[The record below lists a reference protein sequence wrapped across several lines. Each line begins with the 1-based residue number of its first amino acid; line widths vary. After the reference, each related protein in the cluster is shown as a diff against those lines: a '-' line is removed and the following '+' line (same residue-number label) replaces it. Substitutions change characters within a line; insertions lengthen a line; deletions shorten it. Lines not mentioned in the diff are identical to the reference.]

1 MRQRNIQFL
10 KCKVKIGCFRQGD
23 SFFFFFK
30 LIIFRLFHRVKFGL
44 KAEKKKYPPEKF
56 FLNVTSNPP
65 VSFFWELNSQQ

>member
-23 SFFFFFK
+23 SFFFLFK

-44 KAEKKKYPPEKF
+44 KAEKKNILLKNFSLTSPATPPFRF
-56 FLNVTSNPP
+56 FGN
-65 VSFFWELNSQQ
+65 